1 MTLKSY
7 LILMTISTFFCWLAW
22 GVVLFFIDP
31 TQAGFIGLLFF
42 YLSLFLALTGTISLI
57 GFFLRTLILK
67 NEIVFRHVII
77 SFRQAVFFSMVI
89 VGSLFLESKD
99 LFTWWN
105 ITFLVL
111 FLTVLEFFFISQRRR
126 S

>member
-22 GVVLFFIDP
+22 GMVLFFIDP

-57 GFFLRTLILK
+57 SFFLRTLILK

>member
-22 GVVLFFIDP
+22 GMVLFFIDP